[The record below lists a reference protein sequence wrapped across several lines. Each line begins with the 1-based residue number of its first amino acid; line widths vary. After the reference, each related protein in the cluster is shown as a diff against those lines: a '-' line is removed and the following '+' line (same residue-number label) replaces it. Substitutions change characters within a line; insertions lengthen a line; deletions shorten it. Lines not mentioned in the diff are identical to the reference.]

1 GIFANYTYTDTSLAT
16 LESQDGSTRRI
27 PLTGASENQYNVSAY
42 YETDVWSARVSY
54 NWRDSWAAFE
64 SNGKTV
70 FTDDYGQVDMNAT
83 YSFSDQIQMNLSVVN
98 LTEENIYQYWGQK
111 DRLLDDRYSGRR
123 FYVGVN
129 YKF

>member
-1 GIFANYTYTDTSLAT
+1 M
-16 LESQDGSTRRI
+16 
-27 PLTGASENQYNVSAY
+27 
-42 YETDVWSARVSY
+42 SY
-54 NWRDSWAAFE
+54 NWRDSWPAFE

-83 YSFSDQIQMNLSVVN
+83 YSFSDQLQLNASVVN
-98 LTEENIYQYWGQK
+98 LTEENNYQYWGQK